1 MGKIKLEGMTFFSH
15 HGVSNEEQQIG
26 NRYTVNVT
34 ITTDF
39 LAAAKADLI
48 DTTIDYER
56 VYMLVHQI
64 MGGNS
69 RLLEAI
75 ALRIVNAIKNSFDN
89 VEKVLVTVSKHNP
102 PIKGICDLATVEL
115 EA

>member
-1 MGKIKLEGMTFFSH
+1 MGKIKLEGMTFFAY

-39 LAAAKADLI
+39 LAAAQADLI
-48 DTTIDYER
+48 DATIDYER
-56 VYMLVHQI
+56 VYILVCQI
-64 MGGNS
+64 MGENT
-69 RLLEAI
+69 RLLETV
-75 ALRIVNAIKNSFDN
+75 ALRIITAIKSAFNN

-102 PIKGICDLATVEL
+102 PIKGICDRATVEL